1 MHAAQSTDDLT
12 RESFGEQGMLAYL
25 RDVQRRENRESLACV
40 KHQDMS
46 GSNIGD
52 DHKGYFSYSQ
62 ALKASG
68 KDNTMNQFG

>member
-1 MHAAQSTDDLT
+1 
-12 RESFGEQGMLAYL
+12 MLAYVAG
-25 RDVQRRENRESLACV
+25 VQRKELRQGLASV

-52 DHKGYFSYSQ
+52 DHKEYFSGDQ

-68 KDNTMNQFG
+68 ENNTMNQFVT